1 VEIYT
6 DSRSEYVIA
15 SGAVSVGVVL
25 SGDLLKIMRRFD
37 TIDFVIP
44 EEGAFAVIDSF
55 AIPITSEKDDF
66 VYSFLNYLF
75 RPDIVE
81 KYADK
86 FDFFPAIKLD
96 TIEYDDRFARLTEP
110 TQDLFDNIHF
120 FEDVISKEVVNDI
133 LITLKT

>member
-15 SGAVSVGVVL
+15 SGAVSVGVTL

-55 AIPITSEKDDF
+55 AIPTTSEKDDF
-66 VYSFLNYLF
+66 VYAFLNYLF
-75 RPDIVE
+75 RSDIVE

-86 FDFFPAIKLD
+86 FDFFPAIQLD
-96 TIEYDDRFARLTEP
+96 DIEYDDRFARLTEP